1 MPHMLVKRLKS
12 VEQLTLSRNSTL
24 MVSFYVLKNLCFTTD
39 HHPIGSLRQYRTA
52 APET

>member
-24 MVSFYVLKNLCFTTD
+24 MVSFYVLKNMFYYRSPPHRISKAVQD
-39 HHPIGSLRQYRTA
+39 SGS
-52 APET
+52 